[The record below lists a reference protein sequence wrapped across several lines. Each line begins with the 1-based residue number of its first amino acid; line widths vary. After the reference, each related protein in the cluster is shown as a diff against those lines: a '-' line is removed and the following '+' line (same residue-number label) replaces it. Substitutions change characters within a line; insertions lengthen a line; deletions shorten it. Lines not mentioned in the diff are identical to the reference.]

1 MPASGNSAFQEEIM
15 SSQVR
20 GEPRKVVYNF
30 FAGFRPQAESMYGWL
45 LREGLSPDW
54 DFRPVGRIART
65 GITLPLSQL
74 GRLRDLQK
82 ADPEHWGKA
91 QQVA

>member
-1 MPASGNSAFQEEIM
+1 M
-15 SSQVR
+15 STQKR

-30 FAGFRPQAESMYGWL
+30 FAGFRPQAESLYSLL

-54 DFRPVGRIART
+54 DFKPVGRIART
-65 GITLPLSQL
+65 GITLPVSQL

-82 ADPEHWGKA
+82 SDPAHWGKA
-91 QQVA
+91 PHAA